1 MSTEENET
9 GDANKPGADHWGIRL
24 LMLLARLSLYLP
36 WIWLALFLIFV
47 LGVTVQVGHLPTYGQ
62 PDPKDTGIFTVLY
75 YPVIVLLLVVMATIP
90 IALGLAIIRLVR
102 GVPQAIPSAEASA
115 YLAGLALLFV
125 IVNRDLGGLMTW
137 LGD

>member
-1 MSTEENET
+1 MSTLKNNT
-9 GDANKPGADHWGIRL
+9 GDKNQPGADHWGIRL
-24 LMLLARLSLYLP
+24 LMLLARLSLFLP
-36 WIWLALFLIFV
+36 WIWLALFFIFV
-47 LGVTVQVGHLPTYGQ
+47 VAGTVQVGHWPTYGQ
-62 PDPKDTGIFTVLY
+62 PDPKDTGIFSILY
-75 YPVIVLLLVVMATIP
+75 YPVIVLLLLVMATIP

-102 GVPQAIPSAEASA
+102 GVPQAIRSAEAAA